1 MHQPLERLRRL
12 VVVVWLGGLVAGAS
26 TTRTAACSGV
36 AMRRNIAMT
45 APCFHDGAVGDLPT
59 AVQGMARTQL
69 GEPLPAT
76 AVDEIVAFLAS
87 LTGDVPAHDAPPPAA
102 K

>member
-1 MHQPLERLRRL
+1 
-12 VVVVWLGGLVAGAS
+12 
-26 TTRTAACSGV
+26 
-36 AMRRNIAMT
+36 
-45 APCFHDGAVGDLPT
+45 
-59 AVQGMARTQL
+59 MARTQL